1 MSRKIWMEKRTL
13 ARLAVVAVTTVV
25 MSTGSA
31 AVAADDGNVTGG
43 DISGPGDETSA
54 AMQAQNAAKSKMA
67 DAYVR
72 AKYHG
77 GSVAA
82 YEAAYRT
89 YRVRYPG
96 AMKGLGAGDDFR
108 KRSTRL
114 EAAEAQF
121 SMNRLGVNHEGQIKN
136 FYCGPASGKL
146 ILRWLGND
154 VSRYSGVPLK
164 QSNVADANHMRT
176 DINGRTSWAS
186 GLFRIGIN
194 KWREGSSSGSYID
207 DSSPSA
213 AEFESHLVY
222 NTDRGLP
229 VAADTVEYK
238 GTIHY
243 NQHPLDQTIGHW
255 IVAEGYYNYGDGTY
269 FVDPGTPVFPDAAP
283 EFKHATGSF
292 ATTYL
297 QANGVTW

>member
-1 MSRKIWMEKRTL
+1 MSRKLWMEKRTL

-25 MSTGSA
+25 MSTGS

-82 YEAAYRT
+82 YEAAYRA
-89 YRVRYPG
+89 YKARYPG

-108 KRSTRL
+108 KRSVRL

-121 SMNRLGVNHEGQIKN
+121 ASNRLGVNHEGQIKN

-146 ILRWLGND
+146 ILKWLDND

-176 DINGRTSWAS
+176 DINGKTSWAS

-213 AEFESHLVY
+213 AEFESHVVY

-229 VAADTVEYK
+229 VAADTVEFAQ
-238 GTIHY
+238 GDHY
-243 NQHPLDQTIGHW
+243 NFHPVAQTIGHW
-255 IVAEGYYNYGDGTY
+255 IVAEGYYKYGDSTY
-269 FVDPGTPVFPDAAP
+269 FVDPGTSVFPDALP
-283 EFKHATGSF
+283 EFGHATSTF
-292 ATTYL
+292 ANLYL
-297 QANGVTW
+297 QSNGVTW

>member
-1 MSRKIWMEKRTL
+1 MSRETWVEKRTL
-13 ARLAVVAVTTVV
+13 ARLAVCAVMAAVL
-25 MSTGSA
+25 STGGV
-31 AVAADDGNVTGG
+31 AVAADDGNVSGG
-43 DISGPGDETSA
+43 DISGPGDETSLE
-54 AMQAQNAAKSKMA
+54 MQAQNAAKSKLA

-82 YEAAYRT
+82 YEAAYRA
-89 YRVRYPG
+89 YKAKYPK

-108 KRSTRL
+108 KPSARL
-114 EAAEAQF
+114 AADSAQF
-121 SMNRLGVNHEGQIKN
+121 ATNQLGVNHEGQIKN
-136 FYCGPASGKL
+136 YYCGPASGKL
-146 ILRWLGND
+146 ILKWLDNE
-154 VSRYSGVPLK
+154 VSRLTGVPLK
-164 QSNVADANHMRT
+164 QANVADANHMRT
-176 DINGRTSWAS
+176 DINGKTSWAS

-207 DSSPSA
+207 DSTPSA

-229 VAADTVEYK
+229 VAADTVEYR
-238 GTIHY
+238 GTTHY
-243 NQHPLDQTIGHW
+243 NHHPLDQTIGHW

-269 FVDPGTPVFPDAAP
+269 FVDPGTSVFPEAAP